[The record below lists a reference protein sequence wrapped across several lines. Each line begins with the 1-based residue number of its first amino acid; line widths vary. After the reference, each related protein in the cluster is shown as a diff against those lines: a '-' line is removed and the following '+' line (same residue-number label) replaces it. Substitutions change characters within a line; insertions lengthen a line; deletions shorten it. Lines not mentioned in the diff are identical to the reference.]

1 MGNTTS
7 AVLDDI
13 VQGSNC
19 ALFPRCL
26 FSHHDDTEWLTG
38 VVFCGRSRQG

>member
-7 AVLDDI
+7 AVLDNI

-19 ALFPRCL
+19 QPLPRLFAAHGSMVLMSAC
-26 FSHHDDTEWLTG
+26 S
-38 VVFCGRSRQG
+38 

>member
-7 AVLDDI
+7 AVLDNI

-19 ALFPRCL
+19 ALSSNPHPLLLR
-26 FSHHDDTEWLTG
+26 
-38 VVFCGRSRQG
+38 

>member
-7 AVLDDI
+7 AVMDNI

-19 ALFPRCL
+19 ELPTPPCFAQ
-26 FSHHDDTEWLTG
+26 EWADEN
-38 VVFCGRSRQG
+38 

>member
-7 AVLDDI
+7 AVLDNI

-19 ALFPRCL
+19 ALSFAFPL
-26 FSHHDDTEWLTG
+26 YMMGWG
-38 VVFCGRSRQG
+38 IG

>member
-19 ALFPRCL
+19 ALFP
-26 FSHHDDTEWLTG
+26 G
-38 VVFCGRSRQG
+38 VSSLITTIRSG